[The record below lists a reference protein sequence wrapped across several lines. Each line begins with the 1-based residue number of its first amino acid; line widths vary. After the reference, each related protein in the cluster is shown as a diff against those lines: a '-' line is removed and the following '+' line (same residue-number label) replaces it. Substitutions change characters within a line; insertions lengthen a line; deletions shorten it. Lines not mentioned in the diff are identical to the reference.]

1 MPRRSGLDFSRF
13 LGYKFTAM
21 IAKTGLRNPVHLVS
35 VSTSPDRTTVFQAVR
50 LKPHDG
56 GAA

>member
-1 MPRRSGLDFSRF
+1 
-13 LGYKFTAM
+13 M
-21 IAKTGLRNPVHLVS
+21 IAKTGFRNPVHLVS